1 MKPQP
6 LILSPN
12 ESENNVREEANR
24 RTYNAGYTDRDG
36 QPKISRNLKAAGK
49 GDVPRPV
56 NKKRYDENYKRI
68 FGHD

>member
-1 MKPQP
+1 MKTEP

-12 ESENNVREEANR
+12 ESESNIRDEANK
-24 RTYNAGYTDRDG
+24 RTCRAGYTDGDG
-36 QPKISRNLKAAGK
+36 QQKVSRNLKAAGK

-56 NKKRYDENYKRI
+56 NKKQYDENYKRI

>member
-1 MKPQP
+1 MKTEP
-6 LILSPN
+6 LIVSPN
-12 ESENNVREEANR
+12 ESESNVREEANK
-24 RTYNAGYTDRDG
+24 RTCRAGYTDSDG
-36 QPKISRNLKAAGK
+36 QQKISRNLKAAGK